1 MQRLQSQEIDY
12 ETVLSG
18 FEWANMARVVNV
30 TSGMAWFQTLPVGM
44 KASQPY

>member
-18 FEWANMARVVNV
+18 FEWASMAQVVNV
-30 TSGMAWFQTLPVGM
+30 TSGMAWF
-44 KASQPY
+44 

>member
-18 FEWANMARVVNV
+18 FEWEKISHVINV
-30 TSGMAWFQTLPVGM
+30 TNGMAWFQTLPVGM